1 MIKYTF
7 LFMLL
12 AFSSLSRGD
21 DTILINSDKFDSATL
36 SVYGTWLDATTG
48 TIQLTKGDSG
58 VEISGYATARGG
70 INKIQNLKLNDG
82 DTLNLELSSHAGNKA
97 HALNILLED
106 GNGAQVGWRFDISKL
121 PQDKSTLLVATNLSN
136 PDFVNKP
143 GSKGKFDLQNIT
155 GWHLQGDFSSDDPVK
170 ILITRL
176 STSSK

>member
-1 MIKYTF
+1 MKHILLF
-7 LFMLL
+7 LLL
-12 AFSSLSRGD
+12 AFSSLSRAD
-21 DTILINSDKFDSATL
+21 ETILISPDKFDSATL

-48 TIQLTKGDSG
+48 NIQLTKDAAG
-58 VEISGYATARGG
+58 VEISGSATARGG
-70 INKIQNLKLNDG
+70 INKTENLKASDG
-82 DTLNLELSSHAGNKA
+82 DTLNLELSPHAGNKA

-121 PQDKSTLLVATNLSN
+121 PLDKFTLLVATNLSN

-170 ILITRL
+170 VSITRL
-176 STSSK
+176 SISSK